1 MLRWLHSRNRLV
13 IANDTQLA
21 RSLMVDADGLA
32 RKKVLNDVTIEKP
45 VLEPTGAL
53 SVETVLSVRHW
64 NEHLFSFRISRPA
77 SFRFRSGEFVMIGL
91 KGDNGKPLLRAYSV
105 ASPSWD
111 EELEFLSIKV
121 QDGPL
126 TSRLQLIEPGD
137 QIYLGRKPTGTL
149 VTDALLPGKRLFML
163 STGTGLAPFLSLS
176 RDPDVYEFYEQVV
189 AVHSVRRV
197 SDLAFRD
204 ELSTKLAEDPLVAE
218 QAATQFHY
226 VPTVT
231 REPFDGNTARI
242 DKLVESGTL
251 FEGVPGAA
259 KFDPETDRIMMCG
272 SMEMIK
278 QFAAWFEE
286 NGFTEGSNA
295 APGQFVIERAFVG

>member
-1 MLRWLHSRNRLV
+1 M
-13 IANDTQLA
+13 T
-21 RSLMVDADGLA
+21 
-32 RKKVLNDVTIEKP
+32 DVTIEKP

-53 SVETVLSVRHW
+53 SVETVLSVKHW
-64 NEHLFSFRISRPA
+64 NEHLFSFRITRPA
-77 SFRFRSGEFVMIGL
+77 SFRFRSGEFIMIGL
-91 KGDNGKPLLRAYSV
+91 KGDNGKPLLRAYSI
-105 ASPSWD
+105 ASPAWD
-111 EELEFLSIKV
+111 EEIEFLSIKV

-126 TSRLQLIEPGD
+126 TSKLQKIEPGD

-163 STGTGLAPFLSLS
+163 STGTGLAPFLSLP

-189 AVHSVRRV
+189 VVHSVRRV

-204 ELSTKLAEDPLVAE
+204 EMEAKWSEDPLVSE
-218 QAATQFHY
+218 QAPNQFHY
-226 VPTVT
+226 VPIVT
-231 REPFDGNTARI
+231 REPFDGYTARI
-242 DKLVESGTL
+242 DKLVESGVL
-251 FEGVPGAA
+251 FEGIPGAA

-278 QFAAWFEE
+278 QFGAYFEE
-286 NGFTEGSNA
+286 QGFTEGSNA